1 MNEETATIIK
11 KTLSESHS
19 LADSLGMQFLSTP
32 DEDSCIAKMAV
43 NESNCQPYGYLSG
56 GASLALAETL
66 AGVGSAALCPDN
78 VCVGINVS
86 GHHVKAVKVGDT
98 VTAKATIVQNGRAL
112 HVWNV
117 ELTDSQGDLVSTV
130 VVTNYVINH

>member
-1 MNEETATIIK
+1 MDVEKIK
-11 KTLSESHS
+11 KTLSASHN

-32 DEDSCIAKMAV
+32 DEDSCIAKMVV

-117 ELTDSQGDLVSTV
+117 ELTDTQGDLVSTV

>member
-1 MNEETATIIK
+1 MDIERIK

-32 DEDSCIAKMAV
+32 DEDSCIAKMTV

-86 GHHVKAVKVGDT
+86 GHHIKAVKVGDT

>member
-1 MNEETATIIK
+1 MDIERIK

-66 AGVGSAALCPDN
+66 AGVGSAALCRDS
-78 VCVGINVS
+78 VCVGINGS
-86 GHHVKAVKVGDT
+86 GHRVKAGKVGDT

>member
-1 MNEETATIIK
+1 MDVEKIK
-11 KTLSESHS
+11 KTLSERHN

-32 DEDSCIAKMAV
+32 DEDSCIAKMVV

-86 GHHVKAVKVGDT
+86 GHHVKAVKVGET

-117 ELTDSQGDLVSTV
+117 ELTDTQGDLVSTV
-130 VVTNYVINH
+130 VVTNYVVNH

>member
-1 MNEETATIIK
+1 MNIDNVK
-11 KTLSESHS
+11 KKLQARHN
-19 LADSLGMQFLSTP
+19 LADSLGMHFMSTP

>member
-1 MNEETATIIK
+1 MDIERIK

-19 LADSLGMQFLSTP
+19 LADSLGMQFMSTR

>member
-1 MNEETATIIK
+1 MDVERIK
-11 KTLSESHS
+11 KTLSERHN

-32 DEDSCIAKMAV
+32 EADSCVAKMPV
-43 NESNCQPYGYLSG
+43 SENNCQPYGYLSG

-66 AGVGSAALCPDN
+66 AGVGSAVLCPDK
-78 VCVGINVS
+78 VSVGINVS
-86 GHHVKAVKVGDT
+86 GHHVKAVKLGDT

-117 ELTDSQGDLVSTV
+117 ELTDTAGDLVSTV

>member
-1 MNEETATIIK
+1 MDIERIK

-66 AGVGSAALCPDN
+66 AGVGSAALCPDH

>member
-1 MNEETATIIK
+1 MDVEKIK
-11 KTLSESHS
+11 KTLSESHN
-19 LADSLGMQFLSTP
+19 LAASLGMQFLSTP
-32 DEDSCIAKMAV
+32 DEDSCIAKMVV

>member
-1 MNEETATIIK
+1 MDIGRINNS
-11 KTLSESHS
+11 LSESHS
-19 LADSLGMQFLSTP
+19 LVDSLGTQFLSTP

>member
-1 MNEETATIIK
+1 MDVEKIK
-11 KTLSESHS
+11 KTLSESHN
-19 LADSLGMQFLSTP
+19 LAASLGMQFLSTP
-32 DEDSCIAKMAV
+32 DEDSCIAKMVV

-117 ELTDSQGDLVSTV
+117 ELTDTKGDLVSTV
-130 VVTNYVINH
+130 VVTNYVVNH

>member
-1 MNEETATIIK
+1 MDVEKIK
-11 KTLSESHS
+11 KTLSESHN
-19 LADSLGMQFLSTP
+19 LAASLGMQFLSTP
-32 DEDSCIAKMAV
+32 DEDSCIAKMVV
-43 NESNCQPYGYLSG
+43 NASNCQPYGYLSG

-117 ELTDSQGDLVSTV
+117 ELTDTQGDLVSTV
-130 VVTNYVINH
+130 VVTNYVVNH

>member
-1 MNEETATIIK
+1 MDIERIK

-56 GASLALAETL
+56 GAALALAETP
-66 AGVGSAALCPDN
+66 ATVGSA
-78 VCVGINVS
+78 VS
-86 GHHVKAVKVGDT
+86 
-98 VTAKATIVQNGRAL
+98 
-112 HVWNV
+112 
-117 ELTDSQGDLVSTV
+117 
-130 VVTNYVINH
+130 

>member
-1 MNEETATIIK
+1 MDVEKIK
-11 KTLSESHS
+11 KTLSESHN

-32 DEDSCIAKMAV
+32 DEDSCIAKMVV

-117 ELTDSQGDLVSTV
+117 ELTDTQGDLVSTV

>member
-1 MNEETATIIK
+1 MDIERIK

-130 VVTNYVINH
+130 VVTNYVIIH

>member
-1 MNEETATIIK
+1 MDIERIK

-19 LADSLGMQFLSTP
+19 LADSLGMQFMSTR

-66 AGVGSAALCPDN
+66 AGVGSAALCPEN

>member
-1 MNEETATIIK
+1 MDIERIK

-32 DEDSCIAKMAV
+32 DEDSCIAKMVV

>member
-1 MNEETATIIK
+1 MDIERIK

-98 VTAKATIVQNGRAL
+98 VTAKATIVHQPPA
-112 HVWNV
+112 
-117 ELTDSQGDLVSTV
+117 QA
-130 VVTNYVINH
+130 VIGKCPD

>member
-1 MNEETATIIK
+1 MDVEKIK
-11 KTLSESHS
+11 KTLSESHN
-19 LADSLGMQFLSTP
+19 LAASLGMQFLSTP

-117 ELTDSQGDLVSTV
+117 ELTDTQGDLVSTV
-130 VVTNYVINH
+130 VVTNYVVNH

>member
-1 MNEETATIIK
+1 MDIERIK

-117 ELTDSQGDLVSTV
+117 ELTDSQGDLASTV

>member
-1 MNEETATIIK
+1 MDIERIK

-98 VTAKATIVQNGRAL
+98 VTAKAKIVQNGRAL

>member
-1 MNEETATIIK
+1 MDIERIK

-66 AGVGSAALCPDN
+66 AGVGSAALCPDK

>member
-1 MNEETATIIK
+1 MDIESIK
-11 KTLSESHS
+11 ETLSKTHN
-19 LADSLGMQFLSTP
+19 LADSLGMKFISTP
-32 DEDSCIAKMAV
+32 EEDSCMATMEV
-43 NESNCQPYGYLSG
+43 DENNCQPYGYLSG

-78 VCVGINVS
+78 ICVGINVS
-86 GHHVKAVKVGDT
+86 GHHVKAVKVGET

-117 ELTDSQGDLVSTV
+117 ELTDTKGDLVSTV

>member
-1 MNEETATIIK
+1 MDIERIK

-43 NESNCQPYGYLSG
+43 NESNCQPFGYLSG

>member
-1 MNEETATIIK
+1 MDIERIK

-19 LADSLGMQFLSTP
+19 LADCLGMQFLSTP

>member
-1 MNEETATIIK
+1 MDIERIK

-98 VTAKATIVQNGRAL
+98 VPAKATIVQNGRAL

>member
-1 MNEETATIIK
+1 MDVEKIK
-11 KTLSESHS
+11 KTLSESHN
-19 LADSLGMQFLSTP
+19 LAASLGMQFLSTP
-32 DEDSCIAKMAV
+32 DEDSCIAKMVV

-117 ELTDSQGDLVSTV
+117 ELTDTQGDLVSTV
-130 VVTNYVINH
+130 VVTNYVVNH

>member
-1 MNEETATIIK
+1 MDIERIK

-66 AGVGSAALCPDN
+66 AGEGSAALCPDN

>member
-1 MNEETATIIK
+1 MDIERIK

-66 AGVGSAALCPDN
+66 AGVGSAALCPKN

>member
-1 MNEETATIIK
+1 MDIERIK

-117 ELTDSQGDLVSTV
+117 ELTDSQGDLSLIHISEPTRP
-130 VVTNYVINH
+130 Y

>member
-1 MNEETATIIK
+1 MGIERIT
-11 KTLSESHS
+11 KTLGESHS

>member
-1 MNEETATIIK
+1 MDIERIK

-43 NESNCQPYGYLSG
+43 KESNCQPYGYLSG

>member
-1 MNEETATIIK
+1 MDIERIK

-43 NESNCQPYGYLSG
+43 NESNCQPYGG

>member
-1 MNEETATIIK
+1 MDVEKIK
-11 KTLSESHS
+11 KTLSESHN

-32 DEDSCIAKMAV
+32 DEDSCIAKMVV

-86 GHHVKAVKVGDT
+86 GHHVKAVKVGET

-117 ELTDSQGDLVSTV
+117 ELTDTQGDLVSTV

>member
-1 MNEETATIIK
+1 MDIERIK

-19 LADSLGMQFLSTP
+19 LVDSLGMQFLSTP

>member
-1 MNEETATIIK
+1 MDIERIK

-32 DEDSCIAKMAV
+32 DEDSCVAKMNV

>member
-1 MNEETATIIK
+1 MDIERIK

-66 AGVGSAALCPDN
+66 AGVGSAALSPDN
-78 VCVGINVS
+78 VCMGINVS

>member
-1 MNEETATIIK
+1 MDVEKIK
-11 KTLSESHS
+11 KTLSESHN

-32 DEDSCIAKMAV
+32 DEDSCIAKMVV

-117 ELTDSQGDLVSTV
+117 ELTDTQGDLVSTV
-130 VVTNYVINH
+130 VVTNYVVNH